1 MDDAR
6 RHLVVHGGRR
16 VAGQIPAEIRNVV
29 ARRRSAAARF
39 CEGRGGDG
47 VPARRGGGSTSRCWS
62 RTWRGDASRRGR
74 GGPAASE
81 RSGLARTARRHG
93 HCPAN
98 MLGYARQAFGVRRPA
113 ATAVTDIPA
122 ADHFAMNP
130 PKEMIQRRLPRPRP
144 EALRNRRA
152 RIARPVARL
161 FPPTAN
167 AKSPLDVS
175 GHVELTESRHLSVVL
190 VRR

>member
-1 MDDAR
+1 MLVEDLAR
-6 RHLVVHGGRR
+6 RC
-16 VAGQIPAEIRNVV
+16 Q
-29 ARRRSAAARF
+29 
-39 CEGRGGDG
+39 
-47 VPARRGGGSTSRCWS
+47 PARTRRTGGIG
-62 RTWRGDASRRGR
+62 AV
-74 GGPAASE
+74 
-81 RSGLARTARRHG
+81 GLARTARRHG

-130 PKEMIQRRLPRPRP
+130 PKEMIQRRPPRPRP

-152 RIARPVARL
+152 RIARRVARL

-167 AKSPLDVS
+167 AKSPLD
-175 GHVELTESRHLSVVL
+175 T
-190 VRR
+190 